1 MEVFRIA
8 KESFSKQLFASGSA
22 NRWNFDDQFVIYAG
36 GSRSLST
43 LELIVHKGSLSP
55 MAKYKVMVISIADDE
70 YLYEQV
76 QQADLPANWRSMLAY
91 PELQKLGGNWY
102 QTNRSLVLKVPSA
115 VVPKEYNYVINTRHP
130 DFEKMVS
137 LIRTENYFWDE
148 RLI

>member
-1 MEVFRIA
+1 
-8 KESFSKQLFASGSA
+8 
-22 NRWNFDDQFVIYAG
+22 
-36 GSRSLST
+36 
-43 LELIVHKGSLSP
+43 